1 MICKSVKISYNVKAL
16 NGWVPER
23 PKGQHWKCCVP
34 FIGTVGSNPTPSAS
48 GIRNEIAGS
57 LRAGTGEPRQAR
69 KGATVSQKPCA
80 GRGCPAYIYGVRM
93 PLVYVVEDDEDI
105 NDLLVYN
112 LKKEGFNVKSFLN
125 SLEALNIIKREN
137 PDVILLDIMLP
148 DMDGLEFCKTVKSD
162 PEMEDIPII
171 MITAKSTE
179 IDKIVGLE
187 LGADDYIT
195 KPFSI
200 REVIARI
207 RAILRRSKRKEKP
220 NIFRYKGLTIN
231 PENFQITVDGK
242 NVSLTAKEF
251 KLLMFLIN
259 SDGKILSRE
268 RILSE
273 LWKDDLEVYDR
284 TVDVHI
290 KKLRD
295 KLGRYGTCIQTVR
308 GLGYKWNTE

>member
-48 GIRNEIAGS
+48 GIRNKNAGS

-80 GRGCPAYIYGVRM
+80 GRGCPVYIHEVEM
-93 PLVYVVEDDEDI
+93 PFVYVVEDDEDI

-112 LKKEGFNVKSFLN
+112 LRKEGFDVKPFLS
-125 SLEALNIIKREN
+125 SLEALNRIKKDK
-137 PDVILLDIMLP
+137 PDIILLDIMLP
-148 DMDGLEFCKTVKSD
+148 DMDGLEFCKSIKSD

-207 RAILRRSKRKEKP
+207 RAILRRSKKRENQK
-220 NIFRYKGLTIN
+220 IFRYRGLVIN
-231 PENFQITVDGK
+231 PENFQISVDGK
-242 NVSLTAKEF
+242 NVNLTAKEF
-251 KLLMFLIN
+251 KLLMLLIN
-259 SDGKILSRE
+259 SDGKVLSRE
-268 RILSE
+268 KILSF
-273 LWKDDLEVYDR
+273 LWEDDLEVYDR

-295 KLGRYGTCIQTVR
+295 KLGKYGSCIKTVR
-308 GLGYKWNTE
+308 GVGYKWNCD